1 MSNNHGPLGF
11 SLSPLR
17 PINHNP
23 FPPDPVLAQIKSFT
37 RTSETNARN
46 ANETAK
52 LRATVAAARNA
63 AASGAPLPSS
73 IHSVLTKS
81 PLRNIIR
88 NSLMSNNVLNK
99 NKTSKEL
106 WNQAAINANEKG
118 VVGFNDNQGY
128 TAGRKWR
135 SNLIARQKPF
145 RKNTVNRDERKSRKT
160 RKTRKMNRRDH

>member
-11 SLSPLR
+11 SISPLR

-37 RTSETNARN
+37 RTAETNARN

-63 AASGAPLPSS
+63 PLPSS
-73 IHSVLTKS
+73 IHGVLTKS

-88 NSLMSNNVLNK
+88 NSLTPNHVLNK

-145 RKNTVNRDERKSRKT
+145 RKNTVNREGRKT
-160 RKTRKMNRRDH
+160 RKT